1 MMIVEEKI
9 IIEVAA
15 HLAGRQHVREQV
27 QRDAGYGRNRCRQHA
42 VLNRRRT
49 RHFLAMG
56 APLHDLFRQAT
67 KGMCK
72 VG

>member
-15 HLAGRQHVREQV
+15 HLAGWQHVREQV
-27 QRDAGYGRNRCRQHA
+27 QCDAGYGRNRCGQHGT
-42 VLNRRRT
+42 LNRRRA
-49 RHFLAMG
+49 RHFLTMG
-56 APLHDLFRQAT
+56 APLRDLFGQAT